1 MLLKNGNKE
10 TYVLNTRFVSS
21 SRRRRKRPPL
31 RVLRE
36 VTRNEKNSK
45 GKNSNF
51 QIYLRKLCALGSF
64 FAFLINV
71 TSSSFSLLSLLI
83 STGKEVTLV
92 LGDALRQLVGRV
104 HERELFRRE

>member
-10 TYVLNTRFVSS
+10 TYVLNTRKVTFV
-21 SRRRRKRPPL
+21 RRRRKRPPL
-31 RVLRE
+31 RLERSHI
-36 VTRNEKNSK
+36 TKRNSK

-71 TSSSFSLLSLLI
+71 TSSSFSLLLSLLVP
-83 STGKEVTLV
+83 GKK
-92 LGDALRQLVGRV
+92 
-104 HERELFRRE
+104 

>member
-1 MLLKNGNKE
+1 MLLRNGNKE
-10 TYVLNTRFVSS
+10 RLICTKHALCLFLPKTT
-21 SRRRRKRPPL
+21 KTTPPL

-36 VTRNEKNSK
+36 VIVTKRIPK

-71 TSSSFSLLSLLI
+71 TSSSFSLLSLLLLVP
-83 STGKEVTLV
+83 GKK
-92 LGDALRQLVGRV
+92 
-104 HERELFRRE
+104 